1 MKNSMNFRFQKPD
14 TCRLVDKGYTAFDMH
29 FHTRYSLDAI
39 SSITRSLKKARACGF
54 GVAVTDHNEVKGAR
68 KAIQSRIAPVIP
80 GIEVTSHEGIH
91 TLLYFDNISE
101 LEEFHKRT
109 IHPSSNPFFIEH
121 SLGQL
126 LDLASDYNCVICCPH
141 PFSAGAPGLMNHDLS
156 PDILDRFHAVEIING
171 YNTRAMNRK
180 AVTRF
185 RNIGKAITGGSDG
198 HTAHELGTVLT
209 YADSDDFLEALRKR
223 KTKVIGREGNIFEKA
238 ILAMVKEENYVARA
252 HKEKEALR
260 LIGSQCR
267 TELSY
272 MRERLHLLKKFHSFH
287 PPGF

>member
-1 MKNSMNFRFQKPD
+1 MKNSMNFRFQKPE
-14 TCRLVDKGYTAFDMH
+14 TSRLIEKGYTAFDMH

-39 SSITRSLKKARACGF
+39 SSINQSLRKARANGF
-54 GVAVTDHNEVKGAR
+54 GVAVTDHNEIKGAR
-68 KAIQSRIAPVIP
+68 KAIESRIAQVIP
-80 GIEVTSHEGIH
+80 GIEVTSQEGIH
-91 TLLYFDNISE
+91 TLFYFDNLSE
-101 LEEFHKRT
+101 LEEFHNRT
-109 IHPSSNPFFIEH
+109 IRPSGNPFFIEH
-121 SLGQL
+121 PIYQL
-126 LDLASDYNCVICCPH
+126 LDLASDYNCVICSPH

-156 PDILDRFHAVEIING
+156 LGVLDRFHAVEIING
-171 YNTRAMNRK
+171 YNTRTMNRK

-198 HTAHELGTVLT
+198 HTVHELGTVLT
-209 YADSDDFLEALRKR
+209 YADPGDFLESLRKR
-223 KTKVIGREGNIFEKA
+223 KTRVIGHEGNIFEKA
-238 ILAMVKEENYVARA
+238 ILAMVKEENYMARA

-287 PPGF
+287 PPSF